1 MSTGIVTGEGVL
13 LESEAASVFSRMLS
27 GAIDYTTYAVGLF
40 LAATAVGTV
49 DGVFG
54 TSAGASAAVG
64 LVLVVTML
72 VIVPIAVETLTRGRS
87 LGRLAAGLR
96 IVRDDGGVVTLRHA
110 MIRGLVAVVEIWML
124 VAIPALLASML
135 SSKGKRLGDMVA
147 GTYAARVRGGPRD
160 RLVIVMPPRL
170 ASWAARADVA
180 RLPDPLALSVRQF
193 LGRAATMH
201 PASRTRLG
209 TELTAQVQ
217 QYVRPLPPTGTHP
230 EEFLTAVLA
239 ARREREGRAEWKR
252 VSRTRTESVGLARLP
267 HSVPDAEF

>member
-27 GAIDYTTYAVGLF
+27 GVIDYTAYAVGLV
-40 LAATAVGTV
+40 LASMAVGAV
-49 DGVFG
+49 DGILG
-54 TSAGASAAVG
+54 TDAGASAAVG

-72 VIVPIAVETLTRGRS
+72 VIVPIVVETLTRGRS

-96 IVRDDGGVVTLRHA
+96 IVRDDGGVVSLRHA
-110 MIRGLVAVVEIWML
+110 MIRSLVAVVEIWML
-124 VAIPALLASML
+124 LAIPALIASML

-160 RLVIVMPPRL
+160 RLVVVMPPRL
-170 ASWAARADVA
+170 ASWASRADVA

-193 LGRAATMH
+193 LGRATTMH
-201 PASRTRLG
+201 PTSRIRLG
-209 TELTAQVQ
+209 TELTGQVQ
-217 QYVRPLPPTGTHP
+217 QYVRPLPPTGAHP

-239 ARREREGRAEWKR
+239 ERRLREGRTEWTR
-252 VSRTRTESVGLARLP
+252 VGRTRTESVGLARLP
-267 HSVPDAEF
+267 FGVPDAEV